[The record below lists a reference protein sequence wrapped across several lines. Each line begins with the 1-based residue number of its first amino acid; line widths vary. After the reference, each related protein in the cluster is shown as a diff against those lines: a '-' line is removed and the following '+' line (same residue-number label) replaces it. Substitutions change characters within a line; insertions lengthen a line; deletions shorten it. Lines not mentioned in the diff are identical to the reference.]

1 MSTTYDCKGG
11 TAKMSTETQPLQRY
25 SLSGA
30 TSAQGG
36 TVVTQLG
43 PLVRT
48 AMSENCAVNV
58 APVPTLGE
66 WAMMLLASLMAAFGW
81 VMMRRRMG

>member
-1 MSTTYDCKGG
+1 M
-11 TAKMSTETQPLQRY
+11 
-25 SLSGA
+25 
-30 TSAQGG
+30 
-36 TVVTQLG
+36 VTQLG

>member
-30 TSAQGG
+30 TMGTRFSALFYAAGEIDQAAIQADLQR
-36 TVVTQLG
+36 VV
-43 PLVRT
+43 
-48 AMSENCAVNV
+48 AI
-58 APVPTLGE
+58 
-66 WAMMLLASLMAAFGW
+66 
-81 VMMRRRMG
+81 